1 MLLSDAIAE
10 QMLDTVITSDV
21 VISLHTADPGS
32 TGANEITGAYR
43 VTIETGEWN
52 AYATVGGA
60 QVVTNANIE
69 EFTDEADAVESVT
82 HFTMCEVDAETFCLS
97 NVLCESKP
105 ITTGNVIRIPEGS
118 CTIGRKT
125 SNA

>member
-32 TGANEITGAYR
+32 TGENEITGAHR
-43 VTIETGEWN
+43 VTIETNEWN

-60 QVVTNANIE
+60 RVVTNANIE
-69 EFTDEADAVESVT
+69 EFTDEADADETVT
-82 HFTMCEVDAETFCLS
+82 HFTMWEADGETFILS
-97 NVLCESKP
+97 NVLSQSQP
-105 ITTGNVIRIPEGS
+105 ITTGNPIRIPEGS
-118 CTIGRKT
+118 FTFGMKT
-125 SNA
+125 SIA